1 MERRRFVFVMV
12 IIAATLG
19 IAIISFFT
27 YQAVVNPSEPGGFS
41 EVYFEDYD
49 KFPNVIEVGTPS
61 SFSFTVVSHNPAVM
75 DYLYSVSMEG
85 VTIDEGSLKVEP
97 EMMKTVLVEYSP
109 ESPSLVL
116 VDKITET
123 DRLLVD
129 FREVSNDNGTIFYPL
144 DILGA
149 ANTGFIG
156 LHIDKVERFN
166 YSRSVK
172 KDEHI
177 PRLVSEPMDY
187 YPLMPNKTNPLTNFG
202 YNLIQTEW
210 ELLNTYGQITVL
222 RSATTTKYK
231 YQYNNVSVQ
240 VFPDDG
246 MTHEIHFWV
255 IVKE

>member
-1 MERRRFVFVMV
+1 MDRRRFVFLVV

-19 IAIISFFT
+19 IVIISFFT

-41 EVYFEDYD
+41 EVYFENYD

-61 SFSFTVVSHNPAVM
+61 IFSFTVISHNPEVM
-75 DYLYSVSMEG
+75 DYSYSVSMEG
-85 VTIDEGSLKVEP
+85 VILDVGSFAVEP
-97 EMMKTVLVEYSP
+97 GMQKTVMVEYSP

-116 VDKITET
+116 VDKVTET
-123 DRLLVD
+123 DKLLVD
-129 FREVSNDNGTIFYPL
+129 FREVSKDNRTIFYPL

-149 ANTGFIG
+149 ANTGFVG

-177 PRLVSEPMDY
+177 PRLVSEPKDY
-187 YPLMPNKTNPLTNFG
+187 FPLMPNTTNPLTNYG
-202 YNLIQTEW
+202 YNLIRTEW

-222 RSATTTKYK
+222 RSTTTTKYK
-231 YQYNNVSVQ
+231 YQYNNVSIQ
-240 VFPDDG
+240 VIPDDG
-246 MTHEIHFWV
+246 MTQEIHFWV